1 MPPRKIESLIYF
13 FGLRPD
19 RRAKQIIAAMF
30 DCSAAL
36 LALWI
41 AASLPANH
49 VVWPDLRNS
58 LLFLLSP
65 LMFLP
70 IFIRY
75 GLYRAVF
82 RYSGAATIKTLL
94 VALGLHL
101 LLFVPTM
108 LLAWPYVG
116 LEHPRNAAFIY
127 SILFPTLVVLSRFT
141 VRFALTS
148 STRRAPV
155 KLMIYGAGQAGIQ
168 TADALEKSLVY
179 RVVGFLDDD
188 PRKAGQII
196 NNRRV
201 YEMNDLEA
209 LVDLQALDEILI
221 AMPSLARRKQLS
233 LLAELKQWPIK
244 ARILPSMDDLT
255 SGSVTFST
263 RKVNSIDLL
272 SRAPIVP
279 DLGLMKS
286 AVEGR
291 TIMVTG
297 AAGTIGSEI
306 CRQALEFRPS
316 RLVLVDHSEFGLYQI
331 AAELCELSRGKQL
344 DLVIE
349 PVLGSVRHYMRMRSI
364 IAEARPHTIFHAAA
378 YKHVPLVE
386 QHPAEGLEANTFGT
400 LNVARAAVELQVPSF
415 VLVSTDKAVNPHSIM
430 GASKRLAEMVVQAL
444 ADDPSPQFDGN
455 VEIIRKSTHLSIV
468 RFGNVLDSSGSVI
481 PLFRE
486 QIAAGRAVTI
496 THPDVTRY
504 FMTIAE
510 ASQLVIQS
518 SVMTSGGDIFV
529 LKMGDPVRILDLA
542 TRMIELSGNTIRD
555 DKNPNGDVAIEYIGL
570 RPGEK
575 LHEELFHGPDVRGT
589 EHSHILSTREAF
601 PDWTSLSADLDK
613 LASDIGRDDVS
624 AIRSELTRL
633 VGYRSTPGGPD
644 TAETRSTATPENQ
657 LVALRFG
664 KTSSRQREAGEID

>member
-1 MPPRKIESLIYF
+1 MPLKKLETLVHF
-13 FGLRPD
+13 LGLRPD
-19 RRAKQIIAAMF
+19 RRAKQIIAVLF
-30 DCSAAL
+30 DCSAAM
-36 LALWI
+36 LALWV

-49 VVWPDLRNS
+49 VVWPDLRNIG
-58 LLFLLSP
+58 LYALSP
-65 LMFLP
+65 LIFLP
-70 IFIRY
+70 IFVRY

-101 LLFVPTM
+101 LLFVPLM
-108 LLAWPYVG
+108 LLSWSYVG
-116 LEHPRNAAFIY
+116 LTHPRTAAFIY
-127 SILFPTLVVLSRFT
+127 AILFPALVVLSRFT

-148 STRRAPV
+148 SNRRAPV

-168 TADALEKSLVY
+168 TADALERSLVY

-188 PRKAGQII
+188 PRKVGQVI

-201 YEMNDLEA
+201 YDMADLDS
-209 LVDLQALDEILI
+209 LVNLQALDEILI

-255 SGSVTFST
+255 SGLVTFSNT

-279 DLGLMKS
+279 EHGLMKA

-291 TIMVTG
+291 TLLVTG

-331 AAELCELSRGKQL
+331 AAELTELAGSRQI
-344 DLVIE
+344 DLVIK
-349 PVLGSVRHYMRMRSI
+349 PVLGSVRHYKRMRSI

-386 QHPAEGLEANTFGT
+386 QHPSEGLDANAFGT
-400 LNVARAAVELQVPSF
+400 LNVARAAIELQVPSF
-415 VLVSTDKAVNPHSIM
+415 VLVSTDKAVYPHSIM

-444 ADDPSPQFDGN
+444 ADDPAPQFDGN
-455 VEIIRKSTHLSIV
+455 IEIIRKSTHLSIV

-481 PLFRE
+481 PLFRQ
-486 QIAAGRAVTI
+486 QIASGKAVTI

-529 LKMGDPVRILDLA
+529 LKMGDPVRIQDLA
-542 TRMIELSGNTIRD
+542 RRMIELSGNTIRD
-555 DKNPNGDVAIEYIGL
+555 EKNPGGDVAIEYIGL
-570 RPGEK
+570 RRGEK
-575 LHEELFHGPDVRGT
+575 LHEELFHGPDVSGT
-589 EHSHILSTREAF
+589 EHSHILSTREPF
-601 PDWTSLSADLDK
+601 PRWADLSIDMQT
-613 LASDIGRDDVS
+613 LAVHLGRDDVD
-624 AIRSELTRL
+624 AIRAELTRL
-633 VGYRSTPGGPD
+633 VGYRSLPDRSLAGERAGPPERPDSPRTPPFQ
-644 TAETRSTATPENQ
+644 AI
-657 LVALRFG
+657 L
-664 KTSSRQREAGEID
+664 RQRETGAD